1 MGSLEAVGSRLGHFL
16 KPLDHLGRQKSPKGA
31 PKAPKGLPEVTAKV
45 HIFEQKMDL
54 GVIHGI
60 QKNVKKKRLKNTK
73 KTRTNHS
80 TNVPQV

>member
-1 MGSLEAVGSRLGHFL
+1 MGSLGAVGSLLGDFLETLGHL
-16 KPLDHLGRQKSPKGA
+16 SLQKSPKGA